1 VKKKVFIFVM
11 LLLASGIFGVKTSAD
26 SLPLEDPEGS
36 GLVLGGDEQN
46 GEKDDNND
54 DVVDDLLKGGTITT
68 NKGTAA
74 ELTGEEVEEALEE
87 QANGNGKKQ
96 PRPGLGTK
104 VDETLHL
111 SGPEADIADH
121 SVRNTGEKIADE
133 LKTEIEQARPKPAE
147 VAPQPEPQ
155 PTVSLLDPSAAPGQ
169 EQQMATDTISVPG
182 IIIMVLLVLIL
193 FIGLIIRGTGG

>member
-1 VKKKVFIFVM
+1 MKKKVFICIIV
-11 LLLASGIFGVKTSAD
+11 LLASGIFCVRTNAV
-26 SLPLEDPEGS
+26 SLPLDEEEGA
-36 GLVLGGDEQN
+36 GLIVDGN
-46 GEKDDNND
+46 GEAGEENGTSE

-68 NKGTAA
+68 DKSAAA
-74 ELTGEEVEEALEE
+74 ELTGEEVEETLEDR
-87 QANGNGKKQ
+87 ANGNGKTQ
-96 PRPGLGTK
+96 PKPGLGTK
-104 VDETLHL
+104 VEATLHL

-121 SVRNTGEKIADE
+121 SVRSTGEKLADE